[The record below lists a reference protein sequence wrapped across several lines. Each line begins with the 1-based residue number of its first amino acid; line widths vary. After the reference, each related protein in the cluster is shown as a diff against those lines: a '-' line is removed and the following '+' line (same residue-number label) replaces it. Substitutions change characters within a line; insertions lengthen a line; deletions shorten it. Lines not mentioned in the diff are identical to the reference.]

1 MIELANVYKVYNLNK
16 NNECTA
22 LKNINLNLPSNGL
35 IFITGKSGCGK
46 TTLLN
51 IISGIDTPTK
61 GEVKTTYKIKDYSA
75 IIFQDF
81 ALIDY
86 LSVYDNLMLV
96 AKMNNKGSLEVLD
109 IAQKYGID
117 NILNHLPNEI
127 SGGQK
132 QRVSIA
138 RAIILDRPVL
148 ICDEPTGNLDS
159 ENTKIVCEILKNES
173 KNRLVIVVSHDLEE
187 FRSISD
193 RIIKISDGIITSD
206 EVINKI
212 DDEINIKENKI
223 IFGIKEK
230 IYLVTK
236 FFKKNIVKHIF
247 TMITLF
253 LSFLILLTSLNIL
266 LNSKAKVIY
275 EAYKDDEVI
284 DFSRYENVM
293 DSAVPLSKE
302 ELEKYSKNSEAIFY
316 DHKMYVDDITIERI
330 YVASNTKRKM
340 LYGENTI
347 EDNEILISDYI
358 ATKLSDNIETL
369 VGTTFNNYT
378 IKGIYKT
385 NYNKIVDLKDEY
397 DTTCFN
403 SIYMTENT
411 FKYKNID
418 NTVGWYVYTK
428 LKIDDNR
435 KTSVVYQEEMTDSFT
450 SVLYGEKTELKD
462 NEIAIDLKTA
472 QQYSDNPIELL
483 GKTIELKFV
492 NILDALD
499 TKESKEEEGVFK
511 CVVKY
516 IFKDRIITDY
526 NDIIVSRSLFKD
538 IYGNYRA
545 SFSHNA
551 NGISLYNPSINKIDS
566 MLKNDLDDYTYKA
579 DKISLGLSWIKPFSY
594 IGLGLGVIMLII
606 SIILMVNLV
615 HIIFEKDKRTQGV
628 LISFG
633 VSKKEVAR
641 MYMLDI
647 LINVFLSFIISLVL
661 EIFALMGF
669 NKVLHTYINKESSI
683 YYSFSSLGIIL
694 ITIIFLMLII
704 YRRVLKKILKKQ
716 IVDIIYER

>member
-51 IISGIDTPTK
+51 IISGIDTPTN
-61 GEVKTTYKIKDYSA
+61 GEVKTTYRQKDYSA

-96 AKMNNKGSLEVLD
+96 AKMNNKGSFEVLE
-109 IAQKYGID
+109 ITKKYGID

-159 ENTKIVCEILKNES
+159 ENTKIVCDILKNES

-212 DDEINIKENKI
+212 DGEINIKENKI

-284 DFSRYENVM
+284 DFSRY
-293 DSAVPLSKE
+293 DSSSDDIVSLSQN
-302 ELEKYSKNSEAIFY
+302 ELSKYSKNVDSIFY
-316 DHKMYVDDITIERI
+316 ESGFYLDEDIDINRVYV
-330 YVASNTKRKM
+330 SNMTNRKM
-340 LYGENTI
+340 LYGENII
-347 EDNEILISDYI
+347 EDNEIL
-358 ATKLSDNIETL
+358 LSDNVAKQINTNIKSL
-369 VGTTFNNYT
+369 IGTNINGYL

-385 NYNKIVDLKDEY
+385 VY
-397 DTTCFN
+397 DTIPSSTLN
-403 SIYMTENT
+403 EYYSNYDIDTLKSIYLTENT
-411 FKYKNID
+411 YKYSRLDEITNI
-418 NTVGWYVYTK
+418 NVYCLNNLNKTYDLDIKLQTTTK
-428 LKIDDNR
+428 A
-435 KTSVVYQEEMTDSFT
+435 
-450 SVLYGEKTELKD
+450 LYGEETELKD
-462 NEIAIDLKTA
+462 NEIALSLRESKKF
-472 QQYSDNPIELL
+472 SENPIELI
-483 GKTIELKFV
+483 GKEIELNFV
-492 NILDALD
+492 NKLDKLD
-499 TKESKEEEGVFK
+499 ETKYDCGTFK
-511 CVVKY
+511 CTVKY
-516 IFKDRIITDY
+516 IY
-526 NDIIVSRSLFKD
+526 NDLNAVDLESIVVSKTLFKE
-538 IYGNYRA
+538 IYGNYRVNL
-545 SFSHNA
+545 SYRI
-551 NGISLYNPSINKIDS
+551 NGISIYRPSVNKINLF
-566 MLKNDLDDYTYKA
+566 LKLNFCENMYKSSL
-579 DKISLGLSWIKPFSY
+579 ISEGLSWLQPLTY
-594 IGLGLGVIMLII
+594 IGMGLGVIMFII
-606 SIILMVNLV
+606 SIILMINLV

-633 VSKKEVAR
+633 VSKKEVSR
-641 MYMLDI
+641 MYILDI
-647 LINVFLSFIISLVL
+647 FIQVFISFIISLVL
-661 EIFALMGF
+661 EIFALILM
-669 NKVLHTYINKESSI
+669 NKVIHGYVNKEVSVYYYFYSI
-683 YYSFSSLGIIL
+683 GIIFV
-694 ITIIFLMLII
+694 IVLMFTFIMYKI
-704 YRRVLKKILKKQ
+704 VLKNMNKKQ

>member
-1 MIELANVYKVYNLNK
+1 
-16 NNECTA
+16 
-22 LKNINLNLPSNGL
+22 
-35 IFITGKSGCGK
+35 
-46 TTLLN
+46 
-51 IISGIDTPTK
+51 
-61 GEVKTTYKIKDYSA
+61 
-75 IIFQDF
+75 
-81 ALIDY
+81 
-86 LSVYDNLMLV
+86 MLV
-96 AKMNNKGSLEVLD
+96 AKMNNKGSFEVLE
-109 IAQKYGID
+109 IAKKYGID

-138 RAIILDRPVL
+138 RAILLDRPVL

-173 KNRLVIVVSHDLEE
+173 KNRLVIVVSHNLEE

-212 DDEINIKENKI
+212 DGEINTKENKI

-266 LNSKAKVIY
+266 LNSKAKLIY

-302 ELEKYSKNSEAIFY
+302 ELEKYSKNSEALFY
-316 DHKMYVDDITIERI
+316 DHKMYVDDIIIERI
-330 YVASNTKRKM
+330 YVASKTKREM

-347 EDNEILISDYI
+347 KDNEILISDYV
-358 ATKLSDNIETL
+358 ATELSDNIETL
-369 VGTTFNNYT
+369 IGTTFDNYT

-418 NTVGWYVYTK
+418 NTVGLGVYTK

-492 NILDALD
+492 NILDVLD
-499 TKESKEEEGVFK
+499 TKESIEEEGIFK

-516 IFKDRIITDY
+516 IFKDRMITDY

-551 NGISLYNPSINKIDS
+551 NGISLYNPSINKINS
-566 MLKNDLDDYTYKA
+566 MLNNDLDDYTYKA

-594 IGLGLGVIMLII
+594 IGLGLGGIMLII

-683 YYSFSSLGIIL
+683 YYSFSSFGIIL